1 MTSTTKI
8 SNGFQTVVPSEI
20 RKLFDIGPG
29 DILEWKPTENG
40 AEIIFRK
47 KVSFQDVAGMVKV
60 EPTDAVE
67 LKKKLQRGEEI

>member
-29 DILEWKPTENG
+29 DILEWKPTETG

-47 KVSFQDVAGMVKV
+47 KISFQDVAGMVKGK
-60 EPTDAVE
+60 PTDAVK
-67 LKKKLQRGEEI
+67 LKKKLQRGE